1 LRFEEP
7 DQRCG
12 KSANLVFIATVV
24 VAGKHV
30 RGNAAGNNA
39 ASISDQRSDSAN

>member
-7 DQRCG
+7 DQLCG
-12 KSANLVFIATVV
+12 KSANLVFIV

-39 ASISDQRSDSAN
+39 ASIPDQRSDSAN